1 MGRSEHPCIDM
12 IPEMPALIPSSQ
24 QMNLTFYKPGEGNN
38 ELGNQIR
45 LVETLKQVLFLE
57 ENKLEK
63 MMNQTTNLTFQDLAR
78 QIRISSPTAIN
89 RSFDETIKCK
99 SLEMNNER
107 MLAILNKNKLEE
119 FRKFWSFDG
128 KLEKE
133 RKDNNIIMEDLVV
146 EEVTHY
152 RAGQNL

>member
-1 MGRSEHPCIDM
+1 
-12 IPEMPALIPSSQ
+12 
-24 QMNLTFYKPGEGNN
+24 
-38 ELGNQIR
+38 
-45 LVETLKQVLFLE
+45 
-57 ENKLEK
+57 
-63 MMNQTTNLTFQDLAR
+63 MNQTTNPTFQDLAR

-119 FRKFWSFDG
+119 FRNFWSFDG

-152 RAGQNL
+152 RAGQNLWIIHVWIRVVLMPWNTNKTQMMTYKKLDISLGAKM